1 MWYERH
7 LLVMLLL
14 FRFRRAGSFMN
25 HKACIADFM
34 DVTHKYIVRTIDHTL
49 NQISPDAEDGT

>member
-1 MWYERH
+1 
-7 LLVMLLL
+7 
-14 FRFRRAGSFMN
+14 MN